1 LETLKVET
9 SMSIVRRALD
19 AFALRFSEAEKR
31 LSGLTLVTHPAND
44 DGSVFNTLWLA
55 EFGIEPRL
63 IMDIGSFDAF
73 DAIRF
78 KRGFPQA
85 RVIAF
90 EADPDRF
97 TTVKN
102 AAGSGVVAV
111 QSAVGVTDGEAT
123 WYQAKSAD
131 SVSSQG
137 SLFPHAKTF
146 AGFSQTKLAKKVPV
160 TRLDTY
166 CRENGI
172 DEIDF
177 AHIDV
182 EGAEFEVL
190 SGLGPLRPKMI
201 FLEMIA
207 RETWIGSKSSAELHR
222 LLTRLG
228 YILAGD
234 FRSDRLYVRAD
245 LVRVDL

>member
-1 LETLKVET
+1 
-9 SMSIVRRALD
+9 MSIVRRALD

-31 LSGLTLVTHPAND
+31 LSDLTLVTHPANE

-55 EFGIEPRL
+55 EFGIEPHL
-63 IMDIGSFDAF
+63 IMDIGSYDAF

-78 KRGFPQA
+78 KKDFPQA

-97 TTVKN
+97 ATVRRN
-102 AAGSGVVAV
+102 AAESGVVAV
-111 QSAVGVTDGEAT
+111 QSAVGLTDGEAT

-146 AGFSQTKLAKKVPV
+146 AGFSQAKLATKVPV
-160 TRLDTY
+160 ARLETY
-166 CRENGI
+166 CRANGI

-182 EGAEFEVL
+182 EGAEYEVL

-228 YILAGD
+228 YVLAGD